1 MSGSHAYDR
10 PVGIL
15 MLDTRFPR
23 LPGDVGNPASFDC
36 PVLYET
42 LAGVG
47 PQMAVRDAASTPG
60 LVDVLVAAAGR
71 LVARGATVISTSC
84 GFLALFQRELAGRC
98 AVPVATS
105 SLLLIPRIEAA
116 LPSGRRVG
124 VLTAE
129 ARSLTAAHFSACDA
143 ALDTP
148 FEGMAPNGAFARTF
162 LDNSPAIDA
171 AAVERETVE
180 AARRLRARHPDLG
193 AIVLECTNLPP
204 YAGAVRAACGLPVY
218 DIRDAIAAAR
228 PNP

>member
-1 MSGSHAYDR
+1 MSSSRAHDR

-23 LPGDVGNPASFDC
+23 LPGDIGNPASFDC

-42 LAGVG
+42 LVGVG

-60 LVDVLVAAAGR
+60 LVDALAAAAGR
-71 LVARGATVISTSC
+71 LVARGAAVISTSC
-84 GFLALFQRELAGRC
+84 GFLALFQRELAARC

-105 SLLLIPRIEAA
+105 SLLLVPRIEAA
-116 LPSGRRVG
+116 LPAGRRAG

-129 ARSLTAAHFSACDA
+129 ARSLTAAHFSACGA
-143 ALDTP
+143 RPDTP

-162 LDNSPAIDA
+162 LDNAPTLDA
-171 AAVERETVE
+171 AAVERETIQ
-180 AARRLRARHPDLG
+180 AAQRLCARHNELG

-218 DIRDAIAAAR
+218 DIRDAIAALR
-228 PNP
+228 PSL